1 MLHLAWVSGSST
13 PSKMGSMPWWDLS
26 WDEDDDHPGKS
37 GFNPQISSG
46 WWYTYPSEKY
56 EGQMRVLLHIFR
68 TTMMVTIETGWW
80 FQPLWKIWLC
90 QLGWLFPIWWES
102 QKNMFQTTN
111 QSYRQDWTYHTNDCK
126 CEYITVSSGDLT
138 SLHLFGSRKHKKTIT
153 VQEKTKTWRNLSL
166 KMEDLT
172 PQKYQTMPSKSRRN
186 YDKPLESIGHD

>member
-1 MLHLAWVSGSST
+1 MGKWPRDTCNWTKSEFLRSCEDFGLWTTEFPSAILPHPMLHLAWVSGSST

-26 WDEDDDHPGKS
+26 WDDDHPGKS

-80 FQPLWKIWLC
+80 FQPLWKIWLR

-102 QKNMFQTTN
+102 QK
-111 QSYRQDWTYHTNDCK
+111 
-126 CEYITVSSGDLT
+126 
-138 SLHLFGSRKHKKTIT
+138 KHVPNHQPVI
-153 VQEKTKTWRNLSL
+153 
-166 KMEDLT
+166 
-172 PQKYQTMPSKSRRN
+172 
-186 YDKPLESIGHD
+186 